1 MSLRDRWQRV
11 VAFVEEREE
20 GTSLALTR
28 IAVGTT
34 LACHFIRLIYTGGA
48 EFAWTSA
55 EFGGFAAR
63 PGYLEYV
70 GGNTPGAVLAL
81 CMVVVISSIMSALG
95 LFTRA
100 SLLTA
105 FLAFRACTEMNGEA
119 RSGYDSLLVNMIF
132 LLMLSG
138 CGRSLS
144 LDALIFKKPTLV
156 TRWPRMLF
164 VFQIALIYGGTA
176 LMKGSAG
183 WVPGGDADA
192 LWFIL
197 HQPMWARF
205 AELPTWSFFLSQVAT
220 TSTWLWELSGPL
232 FAVSVWLRESPPQR
246 SKFWMRVKRLLDR
259 VRFRELWLLGGIGI
273 HIGIEVF
280 MEVGVFSPASVA
292 LYFCAIRPDE
302 WRALGAKIY
311 RTRTRTSVT

>member
-1 MSLRDRWQRV
+1 MSIKDRWQRV
-11 VAFVEEREE
+11 VGFVEEREE

-28 IAVGTT
+28 IAVGIT

-48 EFAWTSA
+48 EFAWSA
-55 EFGGFAAR
+55 AEHGGFAAR
-63 PGYLEYV
+63 AGYLEYV
-70 GGNTPGAVLAL
+70 GGNSPNAVLGLASLVIVAAL
-81 CMVVVISSIMSALG
+81 MAALG

-100 SLLTA
+100 SLLVA
-105 FLAFRACTEMNGEA
+105 FLAFRACLEMNGEA
-119 RSGYDSLLVNMIF
+119 RSGYDSLMINMLF
-132 LLMLSG
+132 LLMISG

-144 LDALIFKKPTLV
+144 LDALIFKKPSLV
-156 TRWPRMLF
+156 SRWPRMLF
-164 VFQIALIYGGTA
+164 VFQIGLIYGGTA

-205 AELPTWSFFLSQVAT
+205 AELPSWSFFLSQVST
-220 TSTWLWELSGPL
+220 TFTWFWELSGPL
-232 FAVSVWLRESPPQR
+232 FALSVWFRESPPTR
-246 SKFWMRVKRLLDR
+246 SKFWMRIARFLNR

-273 HIGIEVF
+273 HIGIEAL
-280 MEVGVFSPASVA
+280 MEVGVFSPASVS

-302 WRALGAKIY
+302 WRALGAKI
-311 RTRTRTSVT
+311 RFRFRSRSP